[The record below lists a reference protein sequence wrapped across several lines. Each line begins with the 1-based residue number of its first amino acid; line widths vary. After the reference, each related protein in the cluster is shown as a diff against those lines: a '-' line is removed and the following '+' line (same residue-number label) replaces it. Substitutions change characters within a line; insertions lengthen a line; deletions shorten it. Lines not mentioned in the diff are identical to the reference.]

1 MAATVCKSPRLLCS
15 SLAAAPCTWP
25 LLHSDRK
32 WRPSRLKC
40 PAQSRPTPPAPGLT
54 GGRCGPAPPHSYLD
68 AVCPTE
74 NAVLGGWGRGGV
86 DKNGAGGLQAAPLAQ
101 RRARRLPS
109 WGRDPEAL
117 RGLCRTP
124 ITRGQFGAQLED
136 NLGATAP
143 GCRFCLLRSCV
154 RREGERLAKAEGSWG
169 RGCGPRMKPGL
180 APALAQ
186 DSGQCFGCQLG

>member
-1 MAATVCKSPRLLCS
+1 MRHAPASFQCEWIEWSSHVAATVCKSPRLLCS

-40 PAQSRPTPPAPGLT
+40 PAQSRPTPLAPGLT

-74 NAVLGGWGRGGV
+74 NAVLGGWRRGGV

-136 NLGATAP
+136 NLGATAL
-143 GCRFCLLRSCV
+143 GCKFCLLRSCV
-154 RREGERLAKAEGSWG
+154 R
-169 RGCGPRMKPGL
+169 P
-180 APALAQ
+180 
-186 DSGQCFGCQLG
+186 